1 MLSSVLGKEQSQMT
15 IQQAYE
21 ILTTYTTD
29 EEIAE
34 LGSLYD
40 EALVVYN
47 DAVFEGSPLAKAE
60 GR

>member
-1 MLSSVLGKEQSQMT
+1 MT